1 MRGVPVFVLD
11 GVGSTV
17 LLKKLPI
24 IFSPQLFYL
33 RRRTWIDC
41 IQVNV
46 LHLNA
51 TLYIICFQ

>member
-1 MRGVPVFVLD
+1 MFVLD

-24 IFSPQLFYL
+24 IFSPQLFFL
-33 RRRTWIDC
+33 RRRSWIDC

-46 LHLNA
+46 LHLHA

>member
-1 MRGVPVFVLD
+1 MRGVSVFVLD

-24 IFSPQLFYL
+24 IFSPKLFYL
-33 RRRTWIDC
+33 RRSWIDC

>member
-1 MRGVPVFVLD
+1 MGGLSVFVSD

-24 IFSPQLFYL
+24 IFSPQLFSL
-33 RRRTWIDC
+33 IRRTWIDC

-46 LHLNA
+46 LHLHA
-51 TLYIICFQ
+51 TL